1 MKRSY
6 KRIIGSR
13 LIVTALAV
21 LIQLTWLWGLLEFLA
36 PYALPINIVLTVLAV
51 LFVLYVASKRDEPAY
66 KILWLICILAFPL
79 FGAILYLGFGDKKTS
94 RPLHRRLEKAV
105 AEIGPPRADEDAT
118 HRLEQEAPRMAQIFR
133 YASRLSRYPV
143 QRNRDARYYPSGELM
158 FPVMLRAL
166 EQAEKYIY
174 LEYFI
179 ISEGKMWE
187 SILATLVQ
195 KAARGVDV
203 RIIYDDLGSLTTLP
217 PGYAEYLRRRN
228 IKCVSFNPMRLF
240 LSGTLNNRDHRKILV
255 IDGKVAFSG
264 GINLADEY
272 INRIEKYGYW
282 KDGGFRLRGRLCR
295 TMCRCSRNSGT
306 PFLKTP

>member
-1 MKRSY
+1 MGAQPMKRSY
-6 KRIIGSR
+6 KRVIGSR

-21 LIQLTWLWGLLEFLA
+21 LIQLTWLWGLLKFLA
-36 PYALPINIVLTVLAV
+36 PYALPINIVLTVLAI
-51 LFVLYVASKRDEPAY
+51 LYVLYVASKRDEPAY

-94 RPLHRRLEKAV
+94 RPLHRRLEKA
-105 AEIGPPRADEDAT
+105 ATEIGPPKAVADAAHE
-118 HRLEQEAPRMAQIFR
+118 LEQESPHMAQIFH

-143 QRNRDARYYPSGELM
+143 QRIRDARYYPSGEAM

-179 ISEGKMWE
+179 ISEGKMWQ
-187 SILATLVQ
+187 SMLATLVQ
-195 KAARGVDV
+195 EAACGVDV

-228 IKCVSFNPMRLF
+228 IKC
-240 LSGTLNNRDHRKILV
+240 G
-255 IDGKVAFSG
+255 
-264 GINLADEY
+264 
-272 INRIEKYGYW
+272 
-282 KDGGFRLRGRLCR
+282 
-295 TMCRCSRNSGT
+295 
-306 PFLKTP
+306 

>member
-105 AEIGPPRADEDAT
+105 AEIGPPKAEADAT
-118 HRLEQEAPRMAQIFR
+118 HRLEQESPHMAQIFH

-143 QRNRDARYYPSGELM
+143 QRNRDARYYP
-158 FPVMLRAL
+158 
-166 EQAEKYIY
+166 
-174 LEYFI
+174 
-179 ISEGKMWE
+179 
-187 SILATLVQ
+187 
-195 KAARGVDV
+195 
-203 RIIYDDLGSLTTLP
+203 
-217 PGYAEYLRRRN
+217 
-228 IKCVSFNPMRLF
+228 
-240 LSGTLNNRDHRKILV
+240 
-255 IDGKVAFSG
+255 
-264 GINLADEY
+264 
-272 INRIEKYGYW
+272 
-282 KDGGFRLRGRLCR
+282 
-295 TMCRCSRNSGT
+295 
-306 PFLKTP
+306 